1 MLRTNRG
8 DEFSRAS
15 GPERVVKRAQS
26 LAVGSAVSSPTSDKE
41 FDIFSS
47 SARLGERFVEYRQ
60 DSMSI
65 CCYTMPIDWPWFVL
79 SMGMFSSIGRPVF
92 SHCKPGL
99 LSQRVRWKLLAAP
112 CPASVSLFRPYA
124 GRARRRMAGPKLNGA
139 ISDPLEGA

>member
-41 FDIFSS
+41 SDILSS
-47 SARLGERFVEYRQ
+47 SARLGGRFVEYRQ
-60 DSMSI
+60 HSI
-65 CCYTMPIDWPWFVL
+65 STCCYTMLIDWPWFVL
-79 SMGMFSSIGRPVF
+79 SIGMYSSIGRPVF
-92 SHCKPGL
+92 SHCKSGL
-99 LSQRVRWKLLAAP
+99 LSQQVRCKMLAAP